1 MPVPF
6 RDLRNEGDLGFA
18 GYLRFVSEEDGR
30 GIRGALFLVNARSE
44 PVDFAFSRVDIPA
57 SFLWRTGEAKRHA
70 VAGLAATLFQACPK
84 TPSLLLALADEVHPR
99 LFTEDLFV
107 EIPLCRVAEGENVPF
122 TADESMEALPNAVHL
137 FWAGQAPGQDSPGRR
152 LLESLLAKQ
161 LATEPFERT
170 LRGID
175 EAFRE

>member
-30 GIRGALFLVNARSE
+30 GIRSALFLVNGRGE
-44 PVDFAFSRVDIPA
+44 PVDFAFSRIDVPA

-84 TPSLLLALADEVHPR
+84 TPALLLALADEVHPR
-99 LFTEDLFV
+99 LFTEDLIV
-107 EIPLCRVAEGENVPF
+107 GIPLCRVAEGENVPF
-122 TADESMEALPNAVHL
+122 AVSESMESLSNTVHL
-137 FWAGQAPGQDSPGRR
+137 FWAGQPPTEDSSARR
-152 LLESLLAKQ
+152 LLEALLARQ
-161 LATEPFERT
+161 LTTEPFERM
-170 LRGID
+170 LRGLE
-175 EAFRE
+175 EAFRG